1 MGVLRAACN
10 CMHLYLSHTHTLIQS
25 FVHSKQSLDSQN
37 SALCKFAIEISRV
50 EFLFLKFVNIDNT
63 AYRFD
68 SFSSIC
74 LTRFSSTLCLHW
86 SFVSKFVITLL
97 FIVALVLCNN
107 WNMSSSCPIPVWCR
121 MNNYCLCN
129 WNWRRGEWILKFW
142 FRSSCDV
149 NWKMRAFF
157 IPGCVTVIW
166 IWTRLGHIISW
177 WRFLSIP
184 CQYHHSHVLLFKIP
198 AGERWTRKEEKMKSL
213 QWKHRI
219 AWQGLTASVFFRF
232 LPPTARI
239 RAAYFWIER
248 FPLDSVEWCRFCN
261 NCGVLKST
269 NRSFVCTP
277 CPWLKY

>member
-1 MGVLRAACN
+1 MSCPASETCVLVECARTLIAYKWDRLLSVCLCVCCFDVWMGVRRAACN
-10 CMHLYLSHTHTLIQS
+10 CMHLYLSHTHTPVQS

-37 SALCKFAIEISRV
+37 SALCTFAIEISRV

-63 AYRFD
+63 AYKID

-129 WNWRRGEWILKFW
+129 WNWRRGECILKFW

-149 NWKMRAFF
+149 DWKMR
-157 IPGCVTVIW
+157 
-166 IWTRLGHIISW
+166 
-177 WRFLSIP
+177 
-184 CQYHHSHVLLFKIP
+184 
-198 AGERWTRKEEKMKSL
+198 
-213 QWKHRI
+213 
-219 AWQGLTASVFFRF
+219 VFH
-232 LPPTARI
+232 T
-239 RAAYFWIER
+239 WMCHCH
-248 FPLDSVEWCRFCN
+248 LDLN
-261 NCGVLKST
+261 
-269 NRSFVCTP
+269 
-277 CPWLKY
+277 